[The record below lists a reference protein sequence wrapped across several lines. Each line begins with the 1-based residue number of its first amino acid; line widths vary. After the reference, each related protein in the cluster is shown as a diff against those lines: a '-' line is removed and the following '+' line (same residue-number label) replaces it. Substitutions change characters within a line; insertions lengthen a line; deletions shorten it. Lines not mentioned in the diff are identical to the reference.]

1 MDNFEQ
7 QKRDFEKRMADYE
20 EAKKRITG
28 LKVDEKEAEK
38 IKSKVFNHCVP
49 NGNTTENP
57 FDADDLYIKFMQ
69 NMQKQQETNHKLE
82 IRKIHEQ
89 FKADLTLKL
98 VEIHK
103 DIAGNHNFSDYV
115 EKNVKDIYTR
125 IFGDFDE

>member
-1 MDNFEQ
+1 MENLAEETSKFEQ
-7 QKRDFEKRMADYE
+7 RMREYE
-20 EAKKRITG
+20 EARKRIAG

-38 IKSKVFNHCVP
+38 IKSKVFNRSVP

-57 FDADDLYIKFMQ
+57 FDADDLYLKFMQ

-82 IRKIHEQ
+82 ISKIHEQ

-103 DIAGNHNFSDYV
+103 DIASNHNFSDYV
-115 EKNVKDIYTR
+115 EKHVKDIYTR